1 MILLLQRGRLCV
13 LYSALLLYAGCSV
26 IGLTVGHK
34 YDSSRPPVTVTEW
47 YDIVT
52 ARPGSPMVVMLRDG
66 ETVEGTFNGFS
77 ELPDGDYTALYD
89 DMKQSMFITGY
100 VPGVGDS
107 VSCMLLSGTSI
118 NGRLI
123 GFDWGYVLL
132 SLPVAG
138 ERRKVPLTQIDYVGD
153 GFGERIDGDTLKN
166 YIDWGELPL
175 VRTVRLQTDGGEIAV
190 MPHEVSKVSC
200 VTTARKPIYGK
211 VLGFLIGA
219 TVDVI
224 LIITLIPEDMN

>member
-1 MILLLQRGRLCV
+1 MIPALRQRRLFV
-13 LYSALLLYAGCSV
+13 LYAALWLCAGCSV

-77 ELPDGDYTALYD
+77 ELPDSDYAALYD
-89 DMKQSMFITGY
+89 DMKRSIFITGY
-100 VPGVGDS
+100 IPAVGDS
-107 VSCMLLSGTSI
+107 VSCMLLSGTLV

-123 GFDWGYVLL
+123 GFDWGYMLL

-138 ERRKVPLTQIDYVGD
+138 ERRKVPLTQIDCVTDGLGD
-153 GFGERIDGDTLKN
+153 RISGDTLKQ

-175 VRTVRLQTDGGEIAV
+175 VRTVRLQTDMGEMAV

-211 VLGFLIGA
+211 VFGFLIGA
-219 TVDVI
+219 AVDVI